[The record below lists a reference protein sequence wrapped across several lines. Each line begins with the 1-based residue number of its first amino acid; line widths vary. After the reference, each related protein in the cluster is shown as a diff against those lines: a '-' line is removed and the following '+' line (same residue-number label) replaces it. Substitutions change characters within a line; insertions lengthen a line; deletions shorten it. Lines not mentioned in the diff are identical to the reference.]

1 MNIEYDVRKMQCVI
15 TISQNEL
22 NKAFSHYDNYLTLI
36 KELSEMINDF
46 GKGRRI

>member
-1 MNIEYDVRKMQCVI
+1 MNVEYDVRNMQCVI

-22 NKAFSHYDNYLTLI
+22 NRAFISNENYLTLI